1 MAYVARGGP
10 SRIVQASIEGVL
22 EPMMNDDDKSVKTA
36 PLIPTMVAHMM
47 TPGVVQ
53 IPGDVSVSEAA
64 MLLEREQAPCL
75 LIKDTDTQFGL
86 MTPTDI
92 VKKVVAQGLEPHE
105 IEVRTIMTRP
115 VQFIEYDA
123 ALSEASILMM
133 ATGAS
138 LLIVTKQHQPVG
150 ILSAQD
156 VLLNP
161 PRRST
166 RIPVVV
172 SVVGQAPEPGLNYNA
187 IITQLSHA
195 GGLIESSTKLT
206 PKTNVVLAF
215 SISGQNTPLTIRGKV
230 LASEGPHVEPDDT
243 SDETR
248 TWHVDIQ
255 FTDLSSPDL
264 GRIRAWA
271 LQTMPPSPHP
281 S

>member
-1 MAYVARGGP
+1 MT
-10 SRIVQASIEGVL
+10 IHE
-22 EPMMNDDDKSVKTA
+22 DKSFKTSY
-36 PLIPTMVAHMM
+36 LIPTMVAHMM

-53 IPGDVSVSEAA
+53 VPGDVSVSEAA

-75 LIKDTDTQFGL
+75 LVKDTDTQFGI
-86 MTPTDI
+86 MTPADI
-92 VKKVVAQGLEPHE
+92 VKKVVAQGLEPHD

-115 VQFIEYDA
+115 VQFIEYDQA
-123 ALSEASILMM
+123 MTEASILMM

-138 LLIVTKQHQPVG
+138 LLIVTKQNQPVG
-150 ILSAQD
+150 VLSAQD
-156 VLLNP
+156 LMLNP

-172 SVVGQAPEPGLNYNA
+172 SVVGQASAPGLNYNA
-187 IITQLSHA
+187 IITQLSLA
-195 GGLIESSTKLT
+195 GGLIESTTPLT
-206 PKTNVVLAF
+206 PKANVVLAF

-230 LASEGPHVEPDDT
+230 LACEIPGAAP
-243 SDETR
+243 DETSSGTH
-248 TWHVDIQ
+248 TWHIDIQ

-271 LQTMPPSPHP
+271 LQTIPPSPNL